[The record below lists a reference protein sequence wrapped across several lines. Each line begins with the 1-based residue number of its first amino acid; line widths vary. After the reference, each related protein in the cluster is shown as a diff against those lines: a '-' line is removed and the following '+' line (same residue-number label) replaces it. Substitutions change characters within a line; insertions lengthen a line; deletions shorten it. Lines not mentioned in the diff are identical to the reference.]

1 MSTYCEAKLLISM
14 RLPRKEAAIVQE
26 YAETNKVSK
35 TEALLHFL
43 RLGIESSQSSD
54 SKLSTVESMFEEILR
69 RLPNVSEIDQ
79 ATVVETIKEESS
91 HFPAIKSAVLFGS
104 FARDE
109 ATQDSDIDVR
119 LTVDRKEKFSLYD
132 LVRFQ
137 KAIQQKTGREVDVI
151 TIDKI
156 NNENLAAAIDREGI
170 VVYERGA
177 E

>member
-26 YAETNKVSK
+26 YAEANKVSK

-43 RLGIESSQSSD
+43 RLGIESAQSETSE
-54 SKLSTVESMFEEILR
+54 LGAVESMLKEILR
-69 RLPNVSEIDQ
+69 RLPNVSDVDQ
-79 ATVVETIKEESS
+79 ETVIEAIKEESS

>member
-1 MSTYCEAKLLISM
+1 MSVCGEAKLPISM
-14 RLPRKEAAIVQE
+14 RLPRKEAEIVQE
-26 YAETNKVSK
+26 YAEANKVSK

-43 RLGIESSQSSD
+43 RLGIESAQSETSE
-54 SKLSTVESMFEEILR
+54 LGAVESMLREILR
-69 RLPNVSEIDQ
+69 RLPNVSDVDQ
-79 ATVVETIKEESS
+79 ATVVEAIKEESS
-91 HFPAIKSAVLFGS
+91 HFPAIKSAILFGS

-119 LTVDRKEKFSLYD
+119 LAVDRKEKFNLYD

-156 NNENLAAAIDREGI
+156 GNDNLAAAIDREGI
-170 VVYERGA
+170 VVYER
-177 E
+177 EDE

>member
-1 MSTYCEAKLLISM
+1 MSTCCEAKLLISM
-14 RLPRKEAAIVQE
+14 RLSRKEAAIVQE
-26 YAETNKVSK
+26 YAEANKVSK
-35 TEALLHFL
+35 TEALLHYL

-170 VVYERGA
+170 VVYER
-177 E
+177 ETE

>member
-1 MSTYCEAKLLISM
+1 MSVCGEAKLPISL
-14 RLPRKEAAIVQE
+14 RLPRKEAEIVQE
-26 YAETNKVSK
+26 YAEANKVSK

-43 RLGIESSQSSD
+43 RLGIESAQSETSE
-54 SKLSTVESMFEEILR
+54 LGAVESMLREILR
-69 RLPNVSEIDQ
+69 RLPNVSDVDQ
-79 ATVVETIKEESS
+79 ATVVEAIKEESS
-91 HFPAIKSAVLFGS
+91 HFPAIKSAILFGS

-119 LTVDRKEKFSLYD
+119 LAVDRKEKFSLYD

-156 NNENLAAAIDREGI
+156 GNDNLAAAINREGI
-170 VVYERGA
+170 VVYEREA